1 MIDKHFTF
9 SLAKNALKS
18 GFVILL
24 LVVTSCQ
31 VRTPQQNYIDQDYPT
46 DKPKLFAHKTLD
58 SFTSFVQNM
67 DVSVDLQEYYFAMTD
82 SIWNPNVIM
91 SLKMNGANKYVLDTI
106 VDARKTGL
114 FRRCYEPSLSSDGN
128 KLFFSTTSGDIF
140 EVVKED
146 GKWSAPRNLGA
157 PVNSDWRDGHPTLAD
172 NGTMYF
178 HSFEKT
184 PYENAI
190 FYSPLE
196 DGQYLKRI
204 RIDALCNI
212 GDAGDPCIAPDESFI
227 VFVSSRKGGYGKSDL
242 YISLKTEQGWTVPKN
257 LGEEINSEEW
267 EFASNITPDGKYL
280 FFTRQNDWSHLEFMD
295 IYWVDIQSI
304 KERLA
309 SMAES

>member
-1 MIDKHFTF
+1 MIAKHFTF
-9 SLAKNALKS
+9 TLAKNALNS
-18 GFVILL
+18 GLVILL
-24 LVVTSCQ
+24 LVVASCQ
-31 VRTPQQNYIDQDYPT
+31 VETPPQNYIDQDYPT
-46 DKPKLFAHKTLD
+46 DKPKLFAHKAL
-58 SFTSFVQNM
+58 TSFPSIVQNM
-67 DVSVDLQEYYFAMTD
+67 DVSADLQEYYFSMTD

-91 SLKMNGANKYVLDTI
+91 SLKISGVNKYVLDTI
-106 VDARKTGL
+106 VDARKTSL

-146 GKWSAPRNLGA
+146 GNWSAPRKLGA

-227 VFVSSRKGGYGKSDL
+227 VFVSSREGGYGKSDL
-242 YISLKTEQGWTVPKN
+242 YISLKTEQGWTVPVN
-257 LGEEINSEEW
+257 LGEEINSEGW

-280 FFTRQNDWSHLEFMD
+280 FFYRQNDWKHLEFMD

-309 SMAES
+309 AMAES